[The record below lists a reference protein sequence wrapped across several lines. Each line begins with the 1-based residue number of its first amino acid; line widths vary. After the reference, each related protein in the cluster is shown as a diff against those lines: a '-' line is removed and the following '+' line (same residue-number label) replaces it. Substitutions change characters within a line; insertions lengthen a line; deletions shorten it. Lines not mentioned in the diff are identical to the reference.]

1 MFRHY
6 PLHLR
11 IGVVRASASVEV
23 MLQGLADERAQER
36 GIQGSRSCS
45 LCGASGLQGQQLQP
59 LKPPKAKDSWGSSRY
74 SRYRAVLYVLK
85 TQVQSGTDKTSYVT
99 CK

>member
-1 MFRHY
+1 MWG
-6 PLHLR
+6 LW
-11 IGVVRASASVEV
+11 AS
-23 MLQGLADERAQER
+23 
-36 GIQGSRSCS
+36 
-45 LCGASGLQGQQLQP
+45 GQQLQP

-74 SRYRAVLYVLK
+74 SRYRAVWVLYGLK